1 MASLNLSPLTP
12 PVTALP
18 PSPRRAEPLPSNE
31 AVRLYIEQFERTTVE
46 ERRCRE
52 VWTRVRALLLEA
64 AGELEVEATPGVTA
78 ATAVARIKE
87 MWHLGGYLR
96 MCAEVSDAK
105 DLCALHSLSPFR

>member
-1 MASLNLSPLTP
+1 MAYLNLSPLTP
-12 PVTALP
+12 PVKA
-18 PSPRRAEPLPSNE
+18 PRRAELLPSNE
-31 AVRLYIEQFERTTVE
+31 AVRLYVEQFERMNVE

-64 AGELEVEATPGVTA
+64 AGELEAEATPGVTA

-87 MWHLGGYLR
+87 MGYLGGYLR
-96 MCAEVSDAK
+96 MCAGVSDAK